1 MNVNVDRK
9 FESLSD
15 EDPSR
20 ELHGFP
26 DESKSGFRACM
37 YVRSFFRSGK
47 VNVRLLTV
55 KSRVSPLKSET
66 IPRLELLRNLL
77 LTGLITLV
85 KYALKNCVN
94 FDKTY

>member
-15 EDPSR
+15 EVPSR
-20 ELHGFP
+20 ELHSFS
-26 DESKSGFRACM
+26 DESKSGFGACM

-47 VNVRLLTV
+47 VNVRLLTA

-77 LTGLITLV
+77 STGFITLV